1 MINSIELARLRNGEY
16 SQLMQDVL
24 NITRENDPALMKVSA
39 QFTALEAVAAEVES
53 LFKVPTGSVIT
64 AELER
69 LDVQRDNALTGII
82 SLIRGNTYSEDP
94 VIKKHA
100 DTLQM
105 HLEIFGKDITKD
117 SYQSETSTIRNIIAD
132 WDAQPDLKIALN
144 ALNLH
149 NWRVAL
155 ETANTTFAEYYLMRA
170 KQQGFNITES
180 LKAKRLQANEAYY
193 ALRDMLNAYFVIQ
206 DGAEPY
212 KSVVAY
218 INGLLTNYTDVL
230 SRRQGGG
237 DDEGAA
243 GNDAAPK
250 A

>member
-1 MINSIELARLRNGEY
+1 MINSIDLRNLRNGEY
-16 SQLMQDVL
+16 SQLMQDIL
-24 NITRENDPALMKVSA
+24 NITRDNDPVLMKVQA

-69 LDVQRDNALTGII
+69 LDILRDNALKGII
-82 SLIRGNTYSEDP
+82 YAIRSNTYSEDP

-100 DTLQM
+100 DTLEM
-105 HLEIFGKDITKD
+105 HLDLFGKDITID
-117 SYQSETSTIRNIIAD
+117 SYQSETSSIRNIIAD
-132 WDAQPDLKIALN
+132 WDAQPDLKVALN

-170 KQQGFNITES
+170 KQQGFNVTES
-180 LKAKRLQANEAYY
+180 LKTKRIQANEAYY
-193 ALRDMLNAYFVIQ
+193 ALRDILNAYYVIEK
-206 DGAEPY
+206 GAEPY

-218 INGLLTNYTDVL
+218 INGLLTNYNKLL
-230 SRRQGGG
+230 SRRQGSG
-237 DDEGAA
+237 DEEGTA